1 MTENPFPNANFLKA
15 AEALHLSILGRGMTT
30 SIAMIAAA
38 LEKANNDGVDKERC
52 RCAGITTNI
61 ADVFRSRHLSD
72 YAQGYV
78 DACDVANLLIE
89 KGGGGNGD
97 S

>member
-38 LEKANNDGVDKERC
+38 LEKAHDAGLERAAALLDGVGDHGDDMKAEDIR
-52 RCAGITTNI
+52 AM
-61 ADVFRSRHLSD
+61 
-72 YAQGYV
+72 
-78 DACDVANLLIE
+78 